1 MKLKGRK
8 REVRSSPDD
17 VAKLFSHTRL
27 YLMRSPILHLVF
39 EGSPLAWLLGH
50 LAAMIAGYIRTRAT
64 AIKEILAQ
72 AIKARQVLSSC
83 CIRIRLRL
91 VLNSTFAVLSPQR
104 KKQHAWGVTPR
115 RGAAG
120 VTGLLRYRRDSMSV
134 R

>member
-72 AIKARQVLSSC
+72 AIKARQVLSSF
-83 CIRIRLRL
+83 CIRVRSQLGPRSSEPAKEKTAGICTSEELLLVAGRPVSPAYSVIAATMSLR
-91 VLNSTFAVLSPQR
+91 
-104 KKQHAWGVTPR
+104 
-115 RGAAG
+115 
-120 VTGLLRYRRDSMSV
+120 
-134 R
+134 